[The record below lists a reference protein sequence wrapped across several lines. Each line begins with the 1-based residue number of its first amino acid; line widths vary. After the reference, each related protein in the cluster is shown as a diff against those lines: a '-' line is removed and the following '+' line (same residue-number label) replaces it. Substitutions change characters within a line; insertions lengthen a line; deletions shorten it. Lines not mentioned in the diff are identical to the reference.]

1 MTSKPKYP
9 VRTIN
14 DIDLLNDRCIDMET
28 ITRFTGMSDKWFYK
42 LISLDQF
49 PKPIKFGR
57 SSRWLEW
64 EVKQWMLERI
74 EASRN

>member
-9 VRTIN
+9 ARTIN
-14 DIDLLNDRCIDMET
+14 DIDLLNDCCIDMET

-74 EASRN
+74 EASRS